1 MPLVHAAARACAL
14 RIAQVTT
21 LKLSTLQGLHTY
33 SLHFCINIIPE
44 SGDID
49 KVATSKSHSF
59 FYSFFTIRL
68 TFTACRVKGKNRLHR
83 PKSSPGILFLVVPSP
98 AISAY
103 RGTKGVSS
111 LSTGPSIQFTL
122 KNLRNVLPNRFRA
135 ALSWKLCNGYR
146 FPVSF

>member
-1 MPLVHAAARACAL
+1 MQSRLLDMLTL
-14 RIAQVTT
+14 RGEFDCRRRWRRFLTMETIFWLNKT
-21 LKLSTLQGLHTY
+21 
-33 SLHFCINIIPE
+33 CIRPKKDGI
-44 SGDID
+44 
-49 KVATSKSHSF
+49 KC
-59 FYSFFTIRL
+59 L
-68 TFTACRVKGKNRLHR
+68 VKGKNRLHR
-83 PKSSPGILFLVVPSP
+83 PKSSPGVLFLVVPSP

-111 LSTGPSIQFTL
+111 LSTGPSIHFTL